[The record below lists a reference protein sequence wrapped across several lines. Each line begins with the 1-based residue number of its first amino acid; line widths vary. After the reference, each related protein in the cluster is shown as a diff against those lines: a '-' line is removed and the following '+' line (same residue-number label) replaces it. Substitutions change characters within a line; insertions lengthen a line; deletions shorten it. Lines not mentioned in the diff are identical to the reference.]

1 MFVSIYHA
9 KFTLSKTKCTKI
21 IELKTKFKNLK
32 LKCLYWIFSKQ
43 NDQQKVYMKNI
54 LVFKEQ
60 TKNIQ
65 YSIPQKKTKYFTR
78 WNVIIILSIKLDKNL
93 WISFIISSNNK
104 II

>member
-65 YSIPQKKTKYFTR
+65 YSIPQKK
-78 WNVIIILSIKLDKNL
+78 
-93 WISFIISSNNK
+93 NK
-104 II
+104 IFHTLKCHNNSEYQIGQKPLNLFHNFFK